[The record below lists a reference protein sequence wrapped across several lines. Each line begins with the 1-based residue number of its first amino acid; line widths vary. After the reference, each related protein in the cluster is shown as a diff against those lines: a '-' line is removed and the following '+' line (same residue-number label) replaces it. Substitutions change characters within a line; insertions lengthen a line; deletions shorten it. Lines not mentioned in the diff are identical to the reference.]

1 MNLVVNKNKQYIR
14 FEDETINILKNKIN
28 TLYKSN
34 NIIITN
40 SGLHSN
46 SIILEIIK
54 IYTKNEINLFYSN
67 YLYFENI
74 DIIKYFS
81 KNNKINLYEFNLFDN
96 SINDN
101 LIINSD
107 KQNILFIESCS
118 NPYGYIFNFEI
129 INELKIK
136 CPNLIIIC
144 DNTWLSNLIFNPFN
158 YNIDIVTIS
167 LTKYYT
173 GNIGICGACII
184 KNNELYNTANE
195 YIKINGIHNSPI
207 LIKYI
212 NNALNNYYL
221 RMEKLSLLTINI
233 INYLLNKNIEIVHP
247 YLKNHI
253 SYNLALKYLN
263 INIYPST
270 FLIGTDLN
278 KIQLENILNQI
289 NLITVSVSFGSNI
302 TRIDKNIF
310 NIENKNYLRLS
321 IGYEET
327 SELLIIK
334 INELLKFL
342 NL

>member
-1 MNLVVNKNKQYIR
+1 
-14 FEDETINILKNKIN
+14 
-28 TLYKSN
+28 
-34 NIIITN
+34 
-40 SGLHSN
+40 
-46 SIILEIIK
+46 
-54 IYTKNEINLFYSN
+54 
-67 YLYFENI
+67 
-74 DIIKYFS
+74 
-81 KNNKINLYEFNLFDN
+81 
-96 SINDN
+96 
-101 LIINSD
+101 
-107 KQNILFIESCS
+107 
-118 NPYGYIFNFEI
+118 
-129 INELKIK
+129 
-136 CPNLIIIC
+136 
-144 DNTWLSNLIFNPFN
+144 
-158 YNIDIVTIS
+158 
-167 LTKYYT
+167 
-173 GNIGICGACII
+173 
-184 KNNELYNTANE
+184 
-195 YIKINGIHNSPI
+195 
-207 LIKYI
+207 
-212 NNALNNYYL
+212 
-221 RMEKLSLLTINI
+221 MEKLSLLTINI

>member
-118 NPYGYIFNFEI
+118 NP
-129 INELKIK
+129 
-136 CPNLIIIC
+136 
-144 DNTWLSNLIFNPFN
+144 
-158 YNIDIVTIS
+158 
-167 LTKYYT
+167 
-173 GNIGICGACII
+173 
-184 KNNELYNTANE
+184 
-195 YIKINGIHNSPI
+195 
-207 LIKYI
+207 
-212 NNALNNYYL
+212 
-221 RMEKLSLLTINI
+221 
-233 INYLLNKNIEIVHP
+233 
-247 YLKNHI
+247 
-253 SYNLALKYLN
+253 
-263 INIYPST
+263 
-270 FLIGTDLN
+270 
-278 KIQLENILNQI
+278 
-289 NLITVSVSFGSNI
+289 
-302 TRIDKNIF
+302 
-310 NIENKNYLRLS
+310 
-321 IGYEET
+321 
-327 SELLIIK
+327 
-334 INELLKFL
+334 
-342 NL
+342 